1 MLRPRHST
9 MHQTQGTTS
18 IIRGADGLQYLVRQI
33 SRDGP
38 YASQPTMLPPRPA
51 SQLAQ
56 PTLPPTVIGDV
67 VDQAIALKL
76 HHEVNRAHL
85 LARTSVIMIKGVGAM
100 AMMMTHALTQHQIEV
115 LRHPQELAC
124 A

>member
-1 MLRPRHST
+1 MAF
-9 MHQTQGTTS
+9 GTASARSPAAGPTS
-18 IIRGADGLQYLVRQI
+18 PARFF
-33 SRDGP
+33 P
-38 YASQPTMLPPRPA
+38 PPRPA

-115 LRHPQELAC
+115 LNTRKGLLAHDVHY
-124 A
+124 AAPLRILLLSS